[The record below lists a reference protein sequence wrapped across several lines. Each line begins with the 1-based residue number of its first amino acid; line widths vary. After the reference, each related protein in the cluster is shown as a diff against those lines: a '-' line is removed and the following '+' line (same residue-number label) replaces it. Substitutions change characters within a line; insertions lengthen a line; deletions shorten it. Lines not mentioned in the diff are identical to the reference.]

1 MTSLISL
8 MIRACIVKYTPF
20 HIFPSQGFLIRSALH
35 LHFSGSVTLDLGTC
49 QLQSWSTHYNVDL
62 HYFNPIIFS
71 FWYINF
77 IRLIRNLFSFLLGN
91 NCKTCTPFSSTK
103 NGVSPVMN
111 MFMYWTNPLT
121 NDQKINISGKENIYF
136 LQNIQAYKALYNHLK
151 EMEEQLIWTYDI
163 TWQFTLNTSNIV
175 YHWKQGTIK
184 FHKIIGLSV

>member
-8 MIRACIVKYTPF
+8 MIRACIVKYTQF

-77 IRLIRNLFSFLLGN
+77 IWLIRNLFSFLLGN

-111 MFMYWTNPLT
+111 MFSIEQILLQMTKKSIFLGR
-121 NDQKINISGKENIYF
+121 KIFIF
-136 LQNIQAYKALYNHLK
+136 YK
-151 EMEEQLIWTYDI
+151 TYKHIKPFTI
-163 TWQFTLNTSNIV
+163 T
-175 YHWKQGTIK
+175 
-184 FHKIIGLSV
+184 

>member
-1 MTSLISL
+1 
-8 MIRACIVKYTPF
+8 
-20 HIFPSQGFLIRSALH
+20 
-35 LHFSGSVTLDLGTC
+35 
-49 QLQSWSTHYNVDL
+49 
-62 HYFNPIIFS
+62 
-71 FWYINF
+71 
-77 IRLIRNLFSFLLGN
+77 
-91 NCKTCTPFSSTK
+91 
-103 NGVSPVMN
+103 MN

-184 FHKIIGLSV
+184 FYKIIGLSV

>member
-1 MTSLISL
+1 
-8 MIRACIVKYTPF
+8 
-20 HIFPSQGFLIRSALH
+20 
-35 LHFSGSVTLDLGTC
+35 
-49 QLQSWSTHYNVDL
+49 
-62 HYFNPIIFS
+62 
-71 FWYINF
+71 
-77 IRLIRNLFSFLLGN
+77 
-91 NCKTCTPFSSTK
+91 
-103 NGVSPVMN
+103 MN

-163 TWQFTLNTSNIV
+163 TWQLTLNTSNIV